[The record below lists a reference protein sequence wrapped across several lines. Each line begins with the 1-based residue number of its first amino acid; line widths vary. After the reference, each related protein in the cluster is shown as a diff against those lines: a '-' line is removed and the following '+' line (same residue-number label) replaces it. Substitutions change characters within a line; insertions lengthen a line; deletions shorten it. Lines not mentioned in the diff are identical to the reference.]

1 MSRIKNN
8 ISLLA
13 VILLLSVFVAIAIF
27 QIDSGTPRKKARK
40 QVSLIVYGDDS
51 ERWEN
56 MRQGAGLVCDE
67 KDADLSLLTMLSEND
82 VAEQEEIIVREIE
95 DGADAL
101 IIAAC
106 NSKEIED
113 FIDNGHLKIPVI
125 FVGPVSNAKDNRN
138 CIALDDYQMGYDLG
152 ETIARNE
159 SDIVT
164 VAIISDNTQRDSVAL
179 REKGFRDAIDG
190 KVGKIITW
198 ERSEAQAKAKT
209 RMFIQKS
216 IVSEATDVIVAFD
229 NTTTDALLDALEN
242 LNQTSKVYS
251 ISTSNKAVYN
261 LYNKQIKALEYPD
274 EFSIGYLAAM
284 YALDRSYAQK
294 KYSDKEIEY
303 RIVRKENM
311 YDKDNQTLLFPFV
324 N

>member
-1 MSRIKNN
+1 MSKLKDNR
-8 ISLLA
+8 SLLA
-13 VILLLSVFVAIAIF
+13 IILLLVVFIVTAVF
-27 QIDSGTPRKKARK
+27 QIDQSTPRKKTRK

-56 MRQGAGLVCDE
+56 LRQGAALVCDE
-67 KDADLSLLTMLSEND
+67 KEADLSLLTMLSEND
-82 VAEQEEIIVREIE
+82 VSEQEEIIVREIE

-106 NSKEIED
+106 NSREIED
-113 FIDNGHLKIPVI
+113 FISSRKIRIPVI
-125 FVGPVSNAKDNRN
+125 FVGPVSNIKDKGD

-152 ETIARNE
+152 ETIAGSE
-159 SDIVT
+159 GDIVT
-164 VAIISDNTQRDSVAL
+164 VAIISDNTERNSIAL
-179 REKGFRDAIDG
+179 REKGLRDAIEG
-190 KVGKIITW
+190 KVGRILTW
-198 ERSEAQAKAKT
+198 TRSESQANTKT
-209 RMFIQKS
+209 RMFIQKA

-242 LNQTSKVYS
+242 LNQSSKVYS

-261 LYNKQIKALEYPD
+261 LYNKEIKALEYPD
-274 EFSIGYLAAM
+274 EFSVGYLAAM
-284 YALDRSYAQK
+284 NALDRSYARK
-294 KYSDKEIEY
+294 KYPDKKIEY